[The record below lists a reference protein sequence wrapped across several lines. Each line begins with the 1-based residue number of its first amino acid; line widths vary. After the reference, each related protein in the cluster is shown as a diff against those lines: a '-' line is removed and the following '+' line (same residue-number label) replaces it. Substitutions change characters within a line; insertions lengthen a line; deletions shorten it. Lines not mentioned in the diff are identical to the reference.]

1 MERTKLTIRL
11 PRDLLEGAKQY
22 ANEHNTT
29 LTRLVSEYLRRL
41 STWDAP
47 LADAPIVR
55 RLSGTLSQ
63 DASMDD
69 YRKYLE
75 GKYVGQTQ
83 SADRP

>member
-11 PRDLLEGAKQY
+11 RRDLLEEAKQY

-29 LTRLVSEYLRRL
+29 LTR
-41 STWDAP
+41 
-47 LADAPIVR
+47 
-55 RLSGTLSQ
+55 RLSGTLSHA
-63 DASMDD
+63 ASVDE

>member
-11 PRDLLEGAKQY
+11 RRDLLEEAKQY

-29 LTRLVSEYLRRL
+29 LTRLVSEYLRQL
-41 STWDAP
+41 SARDDP

-63 DASMDD
+63 DASVDD
-69 YRKYLE
+69 YREYLE
-75 GKYVGQTQ
+75 GKYVGQTW